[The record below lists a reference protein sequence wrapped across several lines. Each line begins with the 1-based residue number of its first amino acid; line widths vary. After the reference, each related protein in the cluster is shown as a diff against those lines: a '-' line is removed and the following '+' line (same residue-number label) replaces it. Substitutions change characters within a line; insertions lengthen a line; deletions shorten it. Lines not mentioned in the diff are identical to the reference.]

1 MQTFL
6 RTLPWV
12 GWVAAVVLYA
22 SPSSAATATCEFKQV
37 HFNAEFPS
45 ARLDACEQ
53 LSERE
58 YLLTVAPENKPINPS
73 PWYAFRAESQSDQA
87 LELSVIVRSAHG
99 KARYTPKASIDK
111 RTWAEIPHTF
121 NDDRVAFALT
131 LQPETPLY
139 IAGQEIIDNRS
150 YTRWLASLVDRFE
163 SLELS
168 SIGQS
173 TQNRPLPALIHRAK
187 DSAAWFVIIG
197 RQHPPEI
204 TGALALMH
212 FSETL
217 FAADELAPLREQY
230 NILLVPN
237 MNPDGVHAGNWR
249 HTTTGLDMNR
259 DWKNRT
265 QPETQALHNFLQE
278 RVAAGERIWFALDF
292 HSTYRNVYYTM
303 PSDYVRVNGGALEEP
318 KLVDDWL
325 TRLAESIDYGVEN
338 KPGHN
343 ADSGVFKQYIADEYG
358 VHAVTYEVGDRTD
371 RNEIAV
377 TARAAALA
385 LRASEQ

>member
-1 MQTFL
+1 MQL
-6 RTLPWV
+6 YSRTLPWV
-12 GWVAAVVLYA
+12 GWVVAVMLCA
-22 SPSSAATATCEFKQV
+22 SPSATAAATCQFDKV
-37 HFNAEFPS
+37 HFSADFPS
-45 ARLDACEQ
+45 GRLDECKQ
-53 LSERE
+53 LSESD

-73 PWYAFRAESQSDQA
+73 PWYAFRAESQVDAPLA
-87 LELSVIVRSAHG
+87 LNLIVRSAHG

-111 RTWAEIPHTF
+111 RTWAELPHTF
-121 NDDRVAFALT
+121 HDDRVAVAVT
-131 LQPETPLY
+131 LQPDSQLY
-139 IAGQEIIDNRS
+139 IAGQELIDNRS
-150 YTRWLASLVDRFE
+150 YTRWLASLLNRFDT
-163 SLELS
+163 LELS

-173 TQNRPLPALIHRAK
+173 TQHRPLPALIHRA
-187 DSAAWFVIIG
+187 AASTAWLVIIG

-217 FAADELAPLREQY
+217 FAADELASLREHY

-249 HTTTGLDMNR
+249 HTSTGLDMNR
-259 DWKNRT
+259 DWKART
-265 QPETQALHNFLQE
+265 QPETQALHNFLQA

-292 HSTYRNVYYTM
+292 HSTHRNVYYTM
-303 PSDYVRVNGGALEEP
+303 PSHYVRVNGQPLAEP
-318 KLVDDWL
+318 QLVDNWL
-325 TRLAESIDYGVEN
+325 ERLASVIDYDVEN

-371 RNEIAV
+371 RNEIAE

-385 LRASEQ
+385 LALAT